1 MTKAGTRFLL
11 ILFLLAAIIGGIFL
25 GLRTVPYPNDKSGH
39 QAPPKQEEKP
49 AIAIAGPSLARFDE
63 EGQRLWELEAE
74 SITVDKE
81 HDQTCAAGVKL
92 KFLKDDKVTLEVT
105 ATRLLLFNK
114 SEEMEL
120 TGGPEAHND
129 RGLSF
134 RTERRRWDPDREVLR
149 GEGEVEVA
157 QGENRLSGR
166 GFEYS
171 PQEGKLSIKEG
182 AHLIISPKSQELC
195 AR

>member
-11 ILFLLAAIIGGIFL
+11 ILFLLAAITGGIFL
-25 GLRTVPYPNDKSGH
+25 GLRTVPE
-39 QAPPKQEEKP
+39 PPKQEYTP
-49 AIAIAGPSLARFDE
+49 AFAIAGPSLARFDE

-74 SITVDKE
+74 SITVAYE
-81 HDQTCAAGVKL
+81 HDQTCAEGVKL
-92 KFLKDDKVTLEVT
+92 KFFKDDKVTLEVT
-105 ATRLLLFNK
+105 AARLLLFNK

-120 TGGPEAHND
+120 TGGIEAHND
-129 RGLSF
+129 RELNF
-134 RTERRRWDPDREVLR
+134 HTEQLRWDPQREVLL

-182 AHLIISPKSQELC
+182 AHLIISPKSNV
-195 AR
+195 